1 MARKKGS
8 GKTIGMTQISISLPQ
23 TLVEQ
28 IDKMAESDNR
38 NRSNFIANTLQNLA
52 REFAN
57 VAEPKKTI
65 KQVIFIASYF
75 RTAIFYGGFVFLEK
89 VFYGKEIF
97 VCRSVFFCPPLGV
110 SFENFFDF
118 LSVIGPITN
127 FQGGS
132 IVCAAL
138 YGVFKIFRMPKSP
151 FFL

>member
-8 GKTIGMTQISISLPQ
+8 GKTIGMSQISISLPQ

-65 KQVIFIASYF
+65 K
-75 RTAIFYGGFVFLEK
+75 
-89 VFYGKEIF
+89 
-97 VCRSVFFCPPLGV
+97 
-110 SFENFFDF
+110 
-118 LSVIGPITN
+118 
-127 FQGGS
+127 
-132 IVCAAL
+132 
-138 YGVFKIFRMPKSP
+138 
-151 FFL
+151 